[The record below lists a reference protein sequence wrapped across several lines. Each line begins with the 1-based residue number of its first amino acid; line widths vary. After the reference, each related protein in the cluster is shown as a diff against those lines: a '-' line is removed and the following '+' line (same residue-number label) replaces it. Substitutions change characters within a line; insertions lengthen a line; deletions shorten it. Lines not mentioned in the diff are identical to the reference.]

1 MVFFIYKEVHMS
13 QLNVEDKYLPDLV
26 VRKMV
31 LQDQIGESKKIIY
44 RNYLD
49 WVEGMDRNQENM
61 IAESEFNIKQ
71 LKKKI
76 DLTENELEKLGQ

>member
-1 MVFFIYKEVHMS
+1 MHMS

-31 LQDQIGESKKIIY
+31 LQDQISESKKIIY

-49 WVEGMDRNQENM
+49 WVEGTDRNQDNM
-61 IAESEFNIKQ
+61 VAEAEFNIKQ

-76 DLTENELEKLGQ
+76 DLSEQELEKLGQ

>member
-1 MVFFIYKEVHMS
+1 MS

-31 LQDQIGESKKIIY
+31 LQDQISESKKIIY

-49 WVEGMDRNQENM
+49 WVEGTERNQDNM
-61 IAESEFNIKQ
+61 VAEAEFNIKQ
-71 LKKKI
+71 LKKKL
-76 DLTENELEKLGQ
+76 DLSEQELEKLGQ

>member
-31 LQDQIGESKKIIY
+31 LQDQISESKKIIY

-49 WVEGMDRNQENM
+49 WVEGTERNQDNM
-61 IAESEFNIKQ
+61 VAEAEFNIKQ

-76 DLTENELEKLGQ
+76 DLSEQELEKLGQ